1 MKRNQA
7 SDAAVRFILIAIAC
21 FSLAA
26 QSCETTLRRPA
37 SYAENAGEGVH
48 IALVA
53 DPHLPYKASKLK
65 DAAEGAAR
73 TAAKEAMRADINAWS
88 DVQRLVVLGD
98 IAGERGSPEEYAAA
112 RSFLAGFTAP
122 LRPITGNHD
131 FIYADTYNAQGNI
144 VRCAPDLRAK
154 KLGYFKAEMGLDSLQ
169 REEKLGGYELVYLC
183 ADSLDKKHQVG
194 LSPESLAWLD
204 DCLARNASLPTIV
217 FFHAPLEWTV
227 IANGS
232 RASGDSAAQPAA
244 AIGEIL
250 GRHPQVFLWVSGHT
264 HTKPSDPSFASPI
277 NLYDDRVMD
286 IHCPDADRVDLYTN
300 SLWLYPD
307 HVLIRTYDHRKGA
320 WLEAL
325 DRRVAA
331 WGR

>member
-1 MKRNQA
+1 MKKFRA
-7 SDAAVRFILIAIAC
+7 GCSIVRFILIAIAGV
-21 FSLAA
+21 SLAA
-26 QSCETTLRRPA
+26 QSCETTLQRAA
-37 SYAENAGEGVH
+37 SFAENPGEGVR
-48 IALVA
+48 IALIA

-65 DAAEGAAR
+65 NAEEGAAR
-73 TAAKEAMRADINAWS
+73 TAAKEAMRADINAWT

-98 IAGERGSPEEYAAA
+98 IAGERGSAEEYASAL
-112 RSFLAGFTAP
+112 SFLAGFKAP

-131 FIYADTYNAQGNI
+131 FIYADAYNAQGNI
-144 VRCAPDLRAK
+144 VRCAPDLRAT
-154 KLGYFKAEMGLDSLQ
+154 KLDYFKAQFSLDSLQ
-169 REEKLGGYELVYLC
+169 REEKLGGYELIYLC

-204 DCLARNASLPTIV
+204 ERLARNSALPTIV

-244 AIGEIL
+244 ALGEIL

-286 IHCPDADRVDLYTN
+286 IHCPDADRVDLCSN

-307 HVLIRTYDHRKGA
+307 HVLVRTYDHRKGA

>member
-1 MKRNQA
+1 MNKNQA
-7 SDAAVRFILIAIAC
+7 RGAIVRFLLTAIAC
-21 FSLAA
+21 LSFAA
-26 QSCETTLRRPA
+26 QSCETTLQRSA
-37 SYAENAGEGVH
+37 SYAENAGEGIH
-48 IALVA
+48 IALIA

-65 DAAEGAAR
+65 DAADGAAR
-73 TAAKEAMRADINAWS
+73 TAAKEAMRADINAWT

-98 IAGERGSPEEYAAA
+98 IAGERGSSEEYAAA
-112 RSFLAGFTAP
+112 LSFLAGFKAP
-122 LRPITGNHD
+122 LVPITGNHD
-131 FIYADTYNAQGNI
+131 FIYTDAYNAQGNI
-144 VRCAPDLRAK
+144 VRCAPEMRAK
-154 KLGYFKAEMGLDSLQ
+154 KLEYFKAAMGLDSLQ

-204 DCLARNASLPTIV
+204 ERLARNSSLPTII

-244 AIGEIL
+244 AIGAIL
-250 GRHPQVFLWVSGHT
+250 AKHPQVFLWVSGHT

-307 HVLIRTYDHRKGA
+307 HVLVRTYDHRKGA